1 MRGRVWESETLLR
14 AGRLASFEIVLDENS
29 VSRRH
34 AEVRAR
40 PDGSWAVRD
49 LASTNGTFVNTARL
63 APHVEHPLKARDVLQ
78 FGKVVLQVELV
89 DSTDGPPSDQMV
101 VTASAR
107 SHADGVFPGFSPASL
122 VPSALPDHAERRLR
136 ALFEAGKHLDPLQ
149 KEDDLYKLIV
159 DSCVDVL
166 DARRGAIVLADADAP
181 PDEPRLE
188 RRPRSLRYGRAAA
201 DANGRF
207 VYSKRL
213 VNQCFAAGE
222 SRLYTDMMEEKV
234 TSASISDGAMSSVIC
249 VHLHTPRKSLGV
261 LHLDRGVAQAPFTAE
276 DLHYAVALAAQ
287 VSLSIECA
295 QLLAKQKDLY
305 RRTTT
310 TLAEMIDLR
319 DDYTG
324 GHAKRVTRYAEL
336 LATELGLSADQL
348 EVITSGTALHDIGK
362 VGIRDD
368 ILLAPGR
375 LTSEQFLK
383 MQEHTTIGARWLEA
397 VAELREVIPIV
408 KHHHEKWDGSG
419 YPDRLAGEAIP
430 LLARIVGVAD
440 AFDAMTSQRP
450 YHESDRDRSAAAAFA
465 ELQRQAGRQFDPACV
480 AAFVAI
486 RDQVER
492 EMPAPTAAAKHPPP
506 RDAAGPSPAEITLV
520 GDLSAS
526 SLPG

>member
-1 MRGRVWESETLLR
+1 MWESETLLR
-14 AGRLASFEIVLDENS
+14 IGRLATFELVLDENS

-34 AEVRAR
+34 AELRSRA
-40 PDGSWAVRD
+40 DGSWAVRD
-49 LASTNGTFVNTARL
+49 LGSTNGTFVNTVRL
-63 APHVEHPLKARDVLQ
+63 AAHGEQQVKARDVVQ
-78 FGKVVLQVELV
+78 FGKVVMQIEMV
-89 DSTDGPPSDQMV
+89 DSADGPPSDQMV
-101 VTASAR
+101 VAASAR
-107 SHADGVFPGFSPASL
+107 SHSDGVFPGFSPASL
-122 VPSALPDHAERRLR
+122 VPSSLPDQAERRLR

-149 KEDDLYKLIV
+149 KEDELYKLIV

-166 DARRGAIVLADADAP
+166 DARRGAIVLADSDAS

-188 RRPRSLRYGRAAA
+188 RRPRSLRYGRSAA

-213 VNQCFAAGE
+213 VNQCFAAAE
-222 SRLYTDMMEEKV
+222 SRLYTDMIEEKV
-234 TSASISDGAMSSVIC
+234 TSASISDASMSSVIV

-261 LHLDRGVAQAPFTAE
+261 LHLDRGNAQAPFTAE

-295 QLLAKQKDLY
+295 QLLNKQKDLY

-324 GHAKRVTRYAEL
+324 GHAKRVTRYAEM
-336 LATELGLSADQL
+336 LATELGLSPEQL
-348 EVITSGTALHDIGK
+348 EVISSGTALHDIGK

-375 LTSEQFLK
+375 LTTEQFIK

-397 VAELREVIPIV
+397 IAELHAVIPIV
-408 KHHHEKWDGSG
+408 KHHHEKWDGTG
-419 YPDRLAGEAIP
+419 YPSKLAGEAIP

-440 AFDAMTSQRP
+440 AFDAMTSHRP
-450 YHESDRDRSAAAAFA
+450 YHDTGRDRSAAAAFA
-465 ELQRQAGRQFDPACV
+465 ELTRQSGKQFDPACV
-480 AAFVAI
+480 AAFIAI
-486 RDQVER
+486 RDQIEN
-492 EMPAPTAAAKHPPP
+492 EMPSPT
-506 RDAAGPSPAEITLV
+506 DAAQHPLPREPSSGSALPQPEVTLLGDMSPAQR
-520 GDLSAS
+520 
-526 SLPG
+526 